1 MKLFQA
7 SLTSLLL
14 SLGLL
19 LILLTSHHFQQMKAR
34 GELMLCLKETKGE
47 LHLFMTHIEKTNW
60 AIKHIDKAKYLI
72 FIPGLQAAAANTER
86 AKELIK
92 KYQDFTLARYLL
104 KLSLLQKRCRQSPQ
118 SFKTPYEISMK
129 GFRRKFNGTTIWR
142 NKWKTQIIG
151 KFEVA
156 QIQIKEKKASRMKP
170 EFQYSYSIKEGNA
183 WSLLP
188 SLLDLSPSS
197 LASMSL

>member
-1 MKLFQA
+1 MKLFLA

-19 LILLTSHHFQQMKAR
+19 LILLTSHHFRQMKAR

-47 LHLFMTHIEKTNW
+47 LHQFMIHIEKTNW

-72 FIPGLQAAAANTER
+72 FIPGLQAVAANTER

-92 KYQDFTLARYLL
+92 KYQNLTLARYLF
-104 KLSLLQKRCRQSPQ
+104 KLSLLHKRCRQSPQ
-118 SFKTPYEISMK
+118 SFMTPYQVGRG
-129 GFRRKFNGTTIWR
+129 GFSRKFNGTTIWR
-142 NKWKTQIIG
+142 NKWRTQVIG

-156 QIQIKEKKASRMKP
+156 QIQIKEKKVARMRP
-170 EFQYSYSIKEGNA
+170 DFQYTYSIKEGNA

-188 SLLDLSPSS
+188 SLLDSSPSS
-197 LASMSL
+197 LAFISL

>member
-1 MKLFQA
+1 
-7 SLTSLLL
+7 
-14 SLGLL
+14 
-19 LILLTSHHFQQMKAR
+19 
-34 GELMLCLKETKGE
+34 MLCLKEAKGE
-47 LHLFMTHIEKTNW
+47 LHQFIFHIEKTNW

-72 FIPGLQAAAANTER
+72 FVPGLQAVAANTER

-92 KYQDFTLARYLL
+92 KYQDITLARYLF
-104 KLSLLQKRCRQSPQ
+104 KLSRLQKRCRQSPQ
-118 SFKTPYEISMK
+118 SFMTPYEISMK
-129 GFRRKFNGTTIWR
+129 GFRRKFNGITIWR
-142 NKWKTQIIG
+142 NKWRMQIIG

-156 QIQIKEKKASRMKP
+156 QVQIKEKKVSRMKP

-188 SLLDLSPSS
+188 SLLDSSPSS